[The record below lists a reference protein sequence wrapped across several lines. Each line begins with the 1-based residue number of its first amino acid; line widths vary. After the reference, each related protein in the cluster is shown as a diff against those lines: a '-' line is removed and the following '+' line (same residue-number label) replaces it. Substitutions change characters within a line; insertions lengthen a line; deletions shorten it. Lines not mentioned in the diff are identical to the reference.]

1 VLLKR
6 LTDLYNLHKPPT
18 WPAYHPRGTG
28 LRGKVRQALKQ
39 AGGADALAAS
49 LIAALQAMPAF
60 WRTTYPQGRSGAEC
74 FAALF
79 STDRGCAGLGVEFW
93 HLFTWAQ
100 VGAQQASG
108 VGPDAN
114 TTSGPAHED
123 PLQRAQRLFLWDSGI
138 WRGQGRE
145 ALAVGFQEH
154 FGANPV
160 NACSNEVSWRCLGDT
175 QNHSDA
181 HS

>member
-1 VLLKR
+1 
-6 LTDLYNLHKPPT
+6 
-18 WPAYHPRGTG
+18 
-28 LRGKVRQALKQ
+28 
-39 AGGADALAAS
+39 
-49 LIAALQAMPAF
+49 MPAF